1 MKSNRELW
9 RLEKEIRSLIL
20 GVAEERKKGRNNAR
34 DLLQII
40 IEGAENSDLSAEDKA
55 RFIVDNCKTVYFAG
69 HETTAMS
76 ACWTLLLLASNPE
89 WQARVREEVVEV
101 CGGRVPDPDMVNK
114 MKLVNF
120 TLLITRLES
129 IFSTR

>member
-9 RLEKEIRSLIL
+9 KLEKEIRTLIL
-20 GVAEERKKGRNNAR
+20 KVAEERKKGSNTR

-55 RFIVDNCKTVYFAG
+55 KFIVDNCKTVYFAG

-76 ACWTLLLLASNPE
+76 ACWTLLLLASSPE
-89 WQARVREEVVEV
+89 WQSRVRDEVMEV
-101 CGGRVPDPDMVNK
+101 CGGRDPDADMVNK
-114 MKLVNF
+114 MKLV
-120 TLLITRLES
+120 S
-129 IFSTR
+129 